1 MALDDRE
8 ITYGDVTFKIG
19 KLLPK
24 EAKQVFMRHVRPLM
38 EGALAASGDG
48 NLLQMA
54 LAVIAKAPQDHYD
67 ALMDTLYRHI
77 TFSSPSSPTLMVL
90 HGNDEMAFKD
100 LEAAHILLLE
110 ARVFAVNFRG
120 SLDVL
125 RSEFPQLDLLF
136 QPSDP
141 EISTPSST
149 IQ

>member
-24 EAKQVFMRHVRPLM
+24 EAKHAFMRHVRPLI

-67 ALMDTLYRHI
+67 ALMDILYRHI
-77 TFSSPSSPTLMVL
+77 TFSSPSSPTL
-90 HGNDEMAFKD
+90 HGVAW
-100 LEAAHILLLE
+100 
-110 ARVFAVNFRG
+110 
-120 SLDVL
+120 
-125 RSEFPQLDLLF
+125 Q
-136 QPSDP
+136 
-141 EISTPSST
+141 
-149 IQ
+149 